1 MIHNKS
7 KGRHCSMWCSISC
20 QQLKIP
26 KNIRESDNDINITLR
41 SLDTLKK
48 CYDEFTTKSDG
59 NLKKAKFHNNVIGR
73 AFFDIPLQVCPPRLH
88 ITLGVFQRLFNLLEE
103 EECHLLDKHITEP
116 CDTTTIT
123 NSFDQYLKRKE
134 VLQALE
140 EERATLNTES
150 KQAHQILLLLLLSCQ
165 DPHHNLQVQ
174 NVANLMT
181 TNTKRISIIVSHKN
195 LKTPS
200 TTTFKQEKEIEQQKT
215 KMIKGFEKEDMIFVK
230 CLDQA
235 LATFNVER
243 QAYDGGSIIGNHIH
257 RALKV
262 KQFHTEM

>member
-1 MIHNKS
+1 MN
-7 KGRHCSMWCSISC
+7 
-20 QQLKIP
+20 
-26 KNIRESDNDINITLR
+26 E
-41 SLDTLKK
+41 
-48 CYDEFTTKSDG
+48 YTTGLST
-59 NLKKAKFHNNVIGR
+59 R
-73 AFFDIPLQVCPPRLH
+73 A
-88 ITLGVFQRLFNLLEE
+88 TLGVFHLLE
-103 EECHLLDKHITEP
+103 EECHLLDKHVTEP
-116 CDTTTIT
+116 CDTTTTT

-140 EERATLNTES
+140 EEQATLNTES
-150 KQAHQILLLLLLSCQ
+150 KQAHQILVLLLLSCQ

-215 KMIKGFEKEDMIFVK
+215 KMTKGFEKEDGIFVK

-243 QAYDGGSIIGNHIH
+243 QAYHGGSFIGNHIH

-262 KQFHTEM
+262 KQSN